1 MTRRTAVV
9 TGAAGGLG
17 LVTAR
22 HLARAGYDVVLVGRD
37 ASRTAAA
44 ADALSDVGAPGELG
58 APSELSALSD
68 LGAHAVR
75 PRAYAADLSLR
86 SEVRDLAAALATDL
100 AADAARVDVLVN
112 NAGAAF
118 ARYGET
124 PDGAERTHAVNHHA
138 PFLLTHALL
147 AADAFAADARV
158 VNLSTFVEKRGRL
171 DASAPDVLGASW
183 RDRFYSQLH
192 VYGTSKLLAL
202 LATAELAR
210 RLPAGMRAYNANPG
224 MVKGTGMNTNAG
236 GLMRLTAPLFRPFS
250 TTPEQGVQTA
260 LRLAT
265 ATPAP
270 EPSGGFFTDSR
281 PSTPSAPARSP
292 QLARAV
298 YERTASLLDVEPL
311 PIPARS

>member
-22 HLARAGYDVVLVGRD
+22 HLARAGYGIVLVGRD
-37 ASRTAAA
+37 APRTVAA
-44 ADALSDVGAPGELG
+44 ADALRDLLPADPGA
-58 APSELSALSD
+58 AP
-68 LGAHAVR
+68 

-86 SEVRDLAAALATDL
+86 SEVRDLATALVTDL
-100 AADAARVDVLVN
+100 TADAARIDVLVN

-171 DASAPDVLGASW
+171 DENAPDVLGTSW

-192 VYGTSKLLAL
+192 VYGTSKLLGL
-202 LATAELAR
+202 LATAELAH
-210 RLPAGMRAYNANPG
+210 RLPAGMRTYSANPG
-224 MVKGTGMNTNAG
+224 MVKGTGMNANAG

-250 TTPEQGVQTA
+250 ITPDEGVQTA
-260 LRLAT
+260 LWLAT

-270 EPSGGFFTDSR
+270 HPSGGFFAESR
-281 PSTPSAPARSP
+281 PATPSRPARSP
-292 QLARAV
+292 QLARSV
-298 YERTASLLDVEPL
+298 YERTASLLGVEPL
-311 PIPARS
+311 PPRS